1 MDFFALKA
9 MKITIFDGAKA
20 NWQSLFLLLSAGLT
34 NSLGSKHLCR
44 KIEAGIDKSLSVL
57 QTERSASS

>member
-1 MDFFALKA
+1 